1 MKRTSR
7 TCKGGTW
14 LILILLISAGAFA
27 QPGGRPARSF
37 VAGELLLTVPGGT
50 LRATVDE
57 LAASVNA
64 NVIYAFGP
72 IDLERKIDCYHL
84 RIRGAQVADEV
95 TLQAINKLQADPRV
109 KGAWKNRILRPLRQ
123 TGGATAIPNDPRFG
137 DQWNLQQINMPRAWT
152 LEKGQDG
159 VILAVV
165 DTGLDLT
172 HPEFPAARI
181 ISPYDAID
189 DDNNPTPTDN
199 STHGT
204 EVTGIAIAQANNA
217 IGIAGVVWERVF
229 LMPIRAGT
237 DAGGFTGAA
246 LLRAYQHV
254 NNVKNTSGK
263 KVVLNLSLGT
273 ADTTD
278 SPNEANL
285 APDDLALLNLARS
298 GVVVAAGAGNDF
310 ENGNPPFSPANLAT
324 LSQNILCVAATNH
337 LGARAYYSH
346 VRPYTTIA
354 APGGDDRAGRLIL
367 STTLVSQGSF
377 ADVMGTS
384 MATPHV
390 SGAAALLLSVPGVQP
405 ESVRSILTS
414 TAQRV
419 SGFPVPSPQ
428 FGHGILDVHAALQS
442 VAISVTIVEPEGTGG
457 KVGSGGPAPPP
468 VETLRPAIRI
478 QVSKVPPDRL
488 SVSVDGTNVPITE
501 DMIVNVQSTVP
512 GGNGGQIPDR
522 YEVLFYRDLEVGRHT
537 VSVTGTQPG
546 PPTVTVSDTRS
557 FTIALHPLP
566 SGRAMISIPYFE
578 DINGDGH
585 SDATPEAYLGSDF
598 RLARWVP
605 TPERVEEESNRTTV
619 IPPSGSYAFYASFGV
634 REPGASFQ
642 PPDVQPRQEG
652 SSIIRYPL
660 GLAYWIDANTSIP
673 VRTRGM
679 LLTDRPIVLPLKGTA
694 SSDRRFLNWYMLG
707 DPFNFDVPFNS
718 LLVDTPEGR
727 LPIGTAAERGYIL
740 PHLYSYDPTIGYTFR
755 TLPDGTLRA
764 WTGHWIGVTSKSDI
778 ALVIPPARTS
788 RAAIVGTG
796 TRPSVGS
803 GGWALRLSA
812 TVRDLRDT
820 FNFIGTSSRAA
831 DRYDVADVMK
841 PPMVSPYVSL
851 GIANEGWG
859 IHSGVYQQ
867 DLRSTGGTTKTW
879 NLVVSTDQHNS
890 PVTVS
895 WSSVTPLP
903 RNLKLTL
910 RDELT
915 GQVMDM
921 RTRSAYTFHTGAE
934 VAARRFTITARP
946 ATGGA
951 TRITNVTIRPVGSR
965 ASGTVSIGFTL
976 SGDATYDV
984 KILNVTGKPISTVAS
999 RSAGAGDVSL
1009 VWTGKDGAGR
1019 NVPAGTYL
1027 VQIRAV
1033 SADGES
1039 VKVVQPFVV
1048 LR

>member
-7 TCKGGTW
+7 ICRRGTW
-14 LILILLISAGAFA
+14 LILILLITAGAFA
-27 QPGGRPARSF
+27 QPGARPARSF
-37 VAGELLLTVPGGT
+37 VAGELLLTVPNGT
-50 LRATVDE
+50 PRATVDE

-64 NVIYAFGP
+64 NVVYAFGP
-72 IDLERKIDCYHL
+72 IDFERKVDCYHL
-84 RIRGAQVADEV
+84 RIRGAQVADDV
-95 TLQAINKLQADPRV
+95 TLQAINKLKADPRV
-109 KGAWKNRILRPLRQ
+109 KGAWTNRIHHLLRQ

-137 DQWNLQQINMPRAWT
+137 DQWSLQQINMPQAWT
-152 LEKGQDG
+152 LEKGQDS
-159 VILAVV
+159 VIVAVV
-165 DTGLDLT
+165 DTGLDMT

-181 ISPYDAID
+181 FSPYDAID
-189 DDNNPTPTDN
+189 DDNDPTPTDN

-204 EVTGIAIAQANNA
+204 EVAGVAIAQVNNA

-237 DAGGFTGAA
+237 DTEGFTAA
-246 LLRAYQHV
+246 TLLRAYQHV
-254 NNVKNTSGK
+254 SNVKNTSGK
-263 KVVLNLSLGT
+263 KVVLNLSLGS

-278 SPNEANL
+278 TPDEANL
-285 APDDLALLNLARS
+285 PPDDLAVLNLARN

-310 ENGNPPFSPANLAT
+310 ENGNPPFTPANLAT
-324 LSQNILCVAATNH
+324 LSQNIIAVAATNH
-337 LGARAYYSH
+337 LRARAYYSH

-377 ADVMGTS
+377 ADVLGTS
-384 MATPHV
+384 FATPHV

-405 ESVRSILTS
+405 GDVRSILTS
-414 TAQRV
+414 TAQPV

-428 FGHGILDVHAALQS
+428 FGYGILDVHAALQN

-457 KVGSGGPAPPP
+457 KVGTGGPAPAP

-488 SVSVDGTNVPITE
+488 TVSVDGTNVPVTE

-512 GGNGGQIPDR
+512 GEDGEVPDR
-522 YEVLFYRDLEVGRHT
+522 YDVLFYRDLEAGRHT

-546 PPTVTVSDTRS
+546 PPVVTVSDTRS

-578 DINGDGH
+578 DINGDGQ
-585 SDATPEAYLGSDF
+585 SDATPEAYLGNDF

-605 TPERVEEESNRTTV
+605 TPEMVVEDEEGQETTN
-619 IPPSGSYAFYASFGV
+619 PPTGAYAFYTSFGV
-634 REPGASFQ
+634 REAGASFR

-679 LLTDRPIVLPLKGTA
+679 LVTDRPLVIPLKGTA

-755 TLPDGTLRA
+755 TLPDGALQA

-778 ALVIPPARTS
+778 ALVISPARAS

-796 TRPSVGS
+796 TGPSVGS

-812 TVRDLRDT
+812 TARDLRDT
-820 FNFIGTSSRAA
+820 YNFIGTSSRAT

-851 GIANEGWG
+851 GIANEDWG

-867 DLRSTGGTTKTW
+867 DLRSTGGATKTW
-879 NLVVSTDQHNS
+879 NVVVSTDQRNS

-903 RNLKLTL
+903 RNLKVTL

-921 RTRSAYTFHTGAE
+921 RTRSAYTFNTGAE
-934 VAARRFTITARP
+934 AAVRRFTITARP

-951 TRITNVTIRPVGSR
+951 TRITNVTVRPVGSR

-984 KILNVTGKPISTVAS
+984 KILNVIGKPISTVAS

-1009 VWTGKDGAGR
+1009 VWGGKDSSGR
-1019 NVPAGTYL
+1019 SVPAGTYL